1 MPRYAPMPLIN
12 RIGCLIEGLKMPLRH
27 LFGGVVLAGLAVP
40 ASAQI
45 FWQPPTFASTPV
57 LSGESIGVSLPGA
70 TPDEYRAN
78 LAWQLRAGL
87 NVMALQ
93 CQFDRTLLTENS
105 YNAVLTNHKSE
116 LEAAFAKVNAY
127 FKRMNKN
134 PKAAQNA
141 LDRYGTR
148 TYLGFSTV
156 QGQLGFC
163 HTGSKIVRKA
173 IFLPRGSFTDLAVER
188 LREFRGSLLAAGEQ
202 QFRFP
207 PPRLNLAM
215 VSFDPGCWDKKGR
228 YKRECGVAS

>member
-1 MPRYAPMPLIN
+1 M
-12 RIGCLIEGLKMPLRH
+12 MPLRR
-27 LFGGVVLAGLAVP
+27 LIAGFVLAGFAAP

-45 FWQPPTFASTPV
+45 FWQPPTFASTPI
-57 LSGESIGVSLPGA
+57 LPGETVGTITLPGA
-70 TPDEYRAN
+70 TPEELRAN

-93 CQFDRTLLTENS
+93 CQFDRTLLTENN
-105 YNAVLTNHKSE
+105 YNTLLTNHKAE
-116 LEAAFAKVNAY
+116 LETAFAKVSSY

-163 HTGSKIVRKA
+163 LTGSNIARKA
-173 IFLPRGSFTDLAVER
+173 IFMPRGGFTSLAIEK
-188 LREFRGSLLAAGEQ
+188 LREFRGSLLPAGEQ

-215 VSFDPGCWDKKGR
+215 VSFDAKCWDKKGR
-228 YKRECGVAS
+228 YRRECGPVS

>member
-1 MPRYAPMPLIN
+1 MLRQLLVFE
-12 RIGCLIEGLKMPLRH
+12 GCPMPLRH
-27 LFGGVVLAGLAVP
+27 LFAGVVLAGIAMP

-45 FWQPPTFASTPV
+45 FWQPPTFASTP
-57 LSGESIGVSLPGA
+57 LLPGETVGVSLPGA

-105 YNAVLTNHKSE
+105 YNTLLTNHKGE
-116 LEAAFAKVNAY
+116 LEAAFTKVNAY

-134 PKAAQNA
+134 PKAAQTA

-163 HTGSKIVRKA
+163 LTGSIIARKA
-173 IFLPRGSFTDLAVER
+173 IFMPRGSFTSLAIEK
-188 LREFRGSLLAAGEQ
+188 LREFRGSLLPAGEQ

-207 PPRLNLAM
+207 PPRLNLTM
-215 VSFDPGCWDKKGR
+215 VSFDPNCWDKKGR
-228 YKRECGVAS
+228 YKRECGTVS